1 MASGISPALP
11 LVVDPTDGPYRL
23 TKSINE
29 AVEQNFKNLILTN
42 PGERIMDPEFGVGI
56 RRYLFELAESDV
68 QDTIRFR
75 IRQQVDKYLPMVQVF
90 QINFGE
96 GSNNPADRITIEESG
111 ALYIQIAYKINALNI
126 SNILTIPIE

>member
-29 AVEQNFKNLILTN
+29 AVQQNFKNLILTN

-56 RRYLFELAESDV
+56 RKYLFELTESDV
-68 QDTIRFR
+68 RDTLRFKIRE
-75 IRQQVDKYLPMVQVF
+75 QASKYLPMIQIF

-96 GSNNPADRITIEESG
+96 GSSNPADKVTLEEG
-111 ALYIQIAYKINALNI
+111 NVLYVQIAYKINALNI
-126 SNILTIPIE
+126 SDVLTIPIQ

>member
-42 PGERIMDPEFGVGI
+42 PGRKNNGSRIWSRDP
-56 RRYLFELAESDV
+56 
-68 QDTIRFR
+68 
-75 IRQQVDKYLPMVQVF
+75 
-90 QINFGE
+90 
-96 GSNNPADRITIEESG
+96 
-111 ALYIQIAYKINALNI
+111 
-126 SNILTIPIE
+126 